1 MLVVKRNGTTEEF
14 DRNKIFK
21 AALKAAIASD
31 VEGFDRW
38 AEIIAI
44 DIERLLIGAE
54 TETVSVEEIQDLIE
68 IDLYAIASAPAVAKA
83 FILFREKR
91 KQERDKANRYA
102 QIIKSRAISPEESNN
117 KANANLDENSFSG
130 RMYEASEDLW
140 KETALDD
147 FMPTEIAQLHN
158 DGELYQH
165 DLARFALGQHNCFRR
180 STPFVT
186 VDGVKTFEDF
196 EDGDLVKVLT
206 PLGNEKV
213 ATVRYFGVQPVYRY
227 ELGFQR
233 QTNHIVF
240 ATENHRW
247 ILKDG
252 TETIDLEVGDKLL
265 KAVSPYQK
273 LDPESMTPE
282 ECRLWAMG
290 FGLGDGTVP
299 TDYVKSTGGHKKANR
314 TRIRLCGE
322 KDNKW
327 LWIFKKA
334 GCNINRK
341 YENGDQEVVVLK
353 YHKEIPTFKSRR
365 EAQIFFE
372 GLIAA
377 DGWRDVRSSNDI
389 ISIQTSSPEIMEF
402 LETVPE
408 SFGLWLI
415 SVADKTGQKT
425 NFAPNGRKLTKVY
438 RFNPAPRS
446 YYTVL
451 DKRAVGEEGVWCLE
465 VEDDKSFIL
474 TGGIATGN
482 CLTVNMKPL
491 LDNGF
496 VTRHVT
502 LRTPS
507 KFSVACQQVAV
518 IFQILSQHQF
528 GGIASGHIDRDLA
541 PYVAKSRNK
550 LQDKYANMHGM
561 TDAERAAYVQSDL
574 EDELKQGAEALVHNL
589 ATLQSRPGAQ
599 LPFSSLNLGADTSED
614 GRLACAAILQAMIN
628 GVGPHHTTPPFPILC
643 FQVKA
648 GINKNVGDPNYD
660 LKRLAIKCAT
670 MRLTPNFV
678 NLDCSITNSDPDDP
692 DTWLTAM
699 GCRTQ
704 MGKDRFNTEQPY
716 NRVGRGNLAPATI
729 IPVAIGIK
737 HGICQGKREKPDLDG
752 FRRDFEYLLK
762 KCEESLLIRA
772 NLMFKQ
778 KMKSAFE
785 MYANPA
791 WKCDYEY
798 DENASVYEVLKHGT
812 LAVGQLGWAETLVAL
827 FGAHHGE
834 SEEAKQFLLEMT
846 KRVNEFCVE
855 ASDRNNLNFAAYY
868 TPAENLCYTAMNKLL
883 KRFGQIRGV
892 TDHEFLTNSIHI
904 PVFYDID
911 VFDKLKEEGN
921 FASLAT
927 GGNICYVEFDA
938 TAVHNLEAVE
948 QVVDFAMEQ
957 NIPYFAFNF
966 PLDEC
971 TVCGH
976 TGEIP
981 AEGCPECGAPDAAI
995 NRLRRVTGYITS
1007 DYRRAFN
1014 AGKQA
1019 EVHRRTKHTKGV
1031 EVTLQ

>member
-147 FMPTEIAQLHN
+147 FMPTEIAQLHD

-165 DLARFALGQHNCFRR
+165 DLARFALGQHNC
-180 STPFVT
+180 
-186 VDGVKTFEDF
+186 
-196 EDGDLVKVLT
+196 LT
-206 PLGNEKV
+206 
-213 ATVRYFGVQPVYRY
+213 
-227 ELGFQR
+227 
-233 QTNHIVF
+233 
-240 ATENHRW
+240 
-247 ILKDG
+247 
-252 TETIDLEVGDKLL
+252 
-265 KAVSPYQK
+265 
-273 LDPESMTPE
+273 
-282 ECRLWAMG
+282 C
-290 FGLGDGTVP
+290 
-299 TDYVKSTGGHKKANR
+299 
-314 TRIRLCGE
+314 
-322 KDNKW
+322 
-327 LWIFKKA
+327 
-334 GCNINRK
+334 
-341 YENGDQEVVVLK
+341 
-353 YHKEIPTFKSRR
+353 
-365 EAQIFFE
+365 
-372 GLIAA
+372 
-377 DGWRDVRSSNDI
+377 
-389 ISIQTSSPEIMEF
+389 
-402 LETVPE
+402 
-408 SFGLWLI
+408 
-415 SVADKTGQKT
+415 
-425 NFAPNGRKLTKVY
+425 
-438 RFNPAPRS
+438 
-446 YYTVL
+446 
-451 DKRAVGEEGVWCLE
+451 
-465 VEDDKSFIL
+465 
-474 TGGIATGN
+474 
-482 CLTVNMKPL
+482 NMKPL
-491 LDNGF
+491 LDKGF
-496 VTRHVT
+496 ITRHVT

-541 PYVAKSRNK
+541 PYVAKSRKK

>member
-1 MLVVKRNGTTEEF
+1 MLVVKRNGITEEF

-68 IDLYAIASAPAVAKA
+68 IDLYAIASAPAIAKA

-147 FMPTEIAQLHN
+147 FMPMEIAQLHK

-165 DLARFALGQHNCFRR
+165 DLARFALGQH
-180 STPFVT
+180 
-186 VDGVKTFEDF
+186 
-196 EDGDLVKVLT
+196 
-206 PLGNEKV
+206 
-213 ATVRYFGVQPVYRY
+213 
-227 ELGFQR
+227 
-233 QTNHIVF
+233 
-240 ATENHRW
+240 
-247 ILKDG
+247 
-252 TETIDLEVGDKLL
+252 
-265 KAVSPYQK
+265 
-273 LDPESMTPE
+273 
-282 ECRLWAMG
+282 
-290 FGLGDGTVP
+290 
-299 TDYVKSTGGHKKANR
+299 
-314 TRIRLCGE
+314 
-322 KDNKW
+322 
-327 LWIFKKA
+327 
-334 GCNINRK
+334 
-341 YENGDQEVVVLK
+341 
-353 YHKEIPTFKSRR
+353 
-365 EAQIFFE
+365 
-372 GLIAA
+372 
-377 DGWRDVRSSNDI
+377 
-389 ISIQTSSPEIMEF
+389 
-402 LETVPE
+402 
-408 SFGLWLI
+408 
-415 SVADKTGQKT
+415 
-425 NFAPNGRKLTKVY
+425 
-438 RFNPAPRS
+438 
-446 YYTVL
+446 
-451 DKRAVGEEGVWCLE
+451 
-465 VEDDKSFIL
+465 
-474 TGGIATGN
+474 N

-541 PYVAKSRNK
+541 PYVAKSRKK
-550 LQDKYANMHGM
+550 LQDKYANMHSM
-561 TDAERAAYVQSDL
+561 TDTERAAYVQSDL

-834 SEEAKQFLLEMT
+834 SEEAKEFLLEMT

-981 AEGCPECGAPDAAI
+981 AEGCPECGAPDVAI

>member
-165 DLARFALGQHNCFRR
+165 DLARFALGQHNC
-180 STPFVT
+180 
-186 VDGVKTFEDF
+186 
-196 EDGDLVKVLT
+196 
-206 PLGNEKV
+206 
-213 ATVRYFGVQPVYRY
+213 
-227 ELGFQR
+227 
-233 QTNHIVF
+233 
-240 ATENHRW
+240 
-247 ILKDG
+247 
-252 TETIDLEVGDKLL
+252 
-265 KAVSPYQK
+265 
-273 LDPESMTPE
+273 
-282 ECRLWAMG
+282 
-290 FGLGDGTVP
+290 
-299 TDYVKSTGGHKKANR
+299 
-314 TRIRLCGE
+314 
-322 KDNKW
+322 
-327 LWIFKKA
+327 
-334 GCNINRK
+334 
-341 YENGDQEVVVLK
+341 
-353 YHKEIPTFKSRR
+353 
-365 EAQIFFE
+365 
-372 GLIAA
+372 
-377 DGWRDVRSSNDI
+377 
-389 ISIQTSSPEIMEF
+389 
-402 LETVPE
+402 
-408 SFGLWLI
+408 
-415 SVADKTGQKT
+415 
-425 NFAPNGRKLTKVY
+425 
-438 RFNPAPRS
+438 
-446 YYTVL
+446 
-451 DKRAVGEEGVWCLE
+451 
-465 VEDDKSFIL
+465 
-474 TGGIATGN
+474 
-482 CLTVNMKPL
+482 LTVNMKPL

-541 PYVAKSRNK
+541 PYVAKSRKK

-678 NLDCSITNSDPDDP
+678 NLNCSITNSDPDDP

>member
-1 MLVVKRNGTTEEF
+1 MLVVKRNGITEEF

-68 IDLYAIASAPAVAKA
+68 IDLYAIASAPAIAKA

-147 FMPTEIAQLHN
+147 FMPMEIAQLHK

-165 DLARFALGQHNCFRR
+165 DLARFALGQH
-180 STPFVT
+180 
-186 VDGVKTFEDF
+186 
-196 EDGDLVKVLT
+196 
-206 PLGNEKV
+206 
-213 ATVRYFGVQPVYRY
+213 
-227 ELGFQR
+227 
-233 QTNHIVF
+233 
-240 ATENHRW
+240 
-247 ILKDG
+247 
-252 TETIDLEVGDKLL
+252 
-265 KAVSPYQK
+265 
-273 LDPESMTPE
+273 
-282 ECRLWAMG
+282 
-290 FGLGDGTVP
+290 
-299 TDYVKSTGGHKKANR
+299 
-314 TRIRLCGE
+314 
-322 KDNKW
+322 
-327 LWIFKKA
+327 
-334 GCNINRK
+334 
-341 YENGDQEVVVLK
+341 
-353 YHKEIPTFKSRR
+353 
-365 EAQIFFE
+365 
-372 GLIAA
+372 
-377 DGWRDVRSSNDI
+377 
-389 ISIQTSSPEIMEF
+389 
-402 LETVPE
+402 
-408 SFGLWLI
+408 
-415 SVADKTGQKT
+415 
-425 NFAPNGRKLTKVY
+425 
-438 RFNPAPRS
+438 
-446 YYTVL
+446 
-451 DKRAVGEEGVWCLE
+451 
-465 VEDDKSFIL
+465 
-474 TGGIATGN
+474 N

-541 PYVAKSRNK
+541 PYVAKSRKK
-550 LQDKYANMHGM
+550 LQDKYANMHSM

-834 SEEAKQFLLEMT
+834 SEEAKEFLLEMT

-981 AEGCPECGAPDAAI
+981 AEGCPECGAPDVAI

>member
-54 TETVSVEEIQDLIE
+54 TETISVEEIQDLIE

-165 DLARFALGQHNCFRR
+165 DLARFALGQHNC
-180 STPFVT
+180 
-186 VDGVKTFEDF
+186 
-196 EDGDLVKVLT
+196 
-206 PLGNEKV
+206 
-213 ATVRYFGVQPVYRY
+213 
-227 ELGFQR
+227 
-233 QTNHIVF
+233 
-240 ATENHRW
+240 
-247 ILKDG
+247 
-252 TETIDLEVGDKLL
+252 
-265 KAVSPYQK
+265 
-273 LDPESMTPE
+273 
-282 ECRLWAMG
+282 
-290 FGLGDGTVP
+290 
-299 TDYVKSTGGHKKANR
+299 
-314 TRIRLCGE
+314 
-322 KDNKW
+322 
-327 LWIFKKA
+327 
-334 GCNINRK
+334 
-341 YENGDQEVVVLK
+341 
-353 YHKEIPTFKSRR
+353 
-365 EAQIFFE
+365 
-372 GLIAA
+372 
-377 DGWRDVRSSNDI
+377 
-389 ISIQTSSPEIMEF
+389 
-402 LETVPE
+402 
-408 SFGLWLI
+408 
-415 SVADKTGQKT
+415 
-425 NFAPNGRKLTKVY
+425 
-438 RFNPAPRS
+438 
-446 YYTVL
+446 
-451 DKRAVGEEGVWCLE
+451 
-465 VEDDKSFIL
+465 
-474 TGGIATGN
+474 
-482 CLTVNMKPL
+482 LTVNMKPL

-541 PYVAKSRNK
+541 PYVAKSRKK
-550 LQDKYANMHGM
+550 LQDKYANMHGI

-981 AEGCPECGAPDAAI
+981 AEGCPECGASDAAI

>member
-147 FMPTEIAQLHN
+147 FMPMEIAQLHK

-165 DLARFALGQHNCFRR
+165 DLARFALGQH
-180 STPFVT
+180 
-186 VDGVKTFEDF
+186 
-196 EDGDLVKVLT
+196 
-206 PLGNEKV
+206 
-213 ATVRYFGVQPVYRY
+213 
-227 ELGFQR
+227 
-233 QTNHIVF
+233 
-240 ATENHRW
+240 
-247 ILKDG
+247 
-252 TETIDLEVGDKLL
+252 
-265 KAVSPYQK
+265 
-273 LDPESMTPE
+273 
-282 ECRLWAMG
+282 
-290 FGLGDGTVP
+290 
-299 TDYVKSTGGHKKANR
+299 
-314 TRIRLCGE
+314 
-322 KDNKW
+322 
-327 LWIFKKA
+327 
-334 GCNINRK
+334 
-341 YENGDQEVVVLK
+341 
-353 YHKEIPTFKSRR
+353 
-365 EAQIFFE
+365 
-372 GLIAA
+372 
-377 DGWRDVRSSNDI
+377 
-389 ISIQTSSPEIMEF
+389 
-402 LETVPE
+402 
-408 SFGLWLI
+408 
-415 SVADKTGQKT
+415 
-425 NFAPNGRKLTKVY
+425 
-438 RFNPAPRS
+438 
-446 YYTVL
+446 
-451 DKRAVGEEGVWCLE
+451 
-465 VEDDKSFIL
+465 
-474 TGGIATGN
+474 N

-541 PYVAKSRNK
+541 PYVAKSRKK
-550 LQDKYANMHGM
+550 LQDKYANMHSM

-678 NLDCSITNSDPDDP
+678 NLDCSITNSDPNDP

-834 SEEAKQFLLEMT
+834 SEEAKEFLLEMT

-921 FASLAT
+921 FANLAT

-1007 DYRRAFN
+1007 DYRHAFN

>member
-21 AALKAAIASD
+21 AAMKAAIASD

-68 IDLYAIASAPAVAKA
+68 IDLYAIASTPAVAKA

-165 DLARFALGQHNCFRR
+165 DLARFALGQHNC
-180 STPFVT
+180 
-186 VDGVKTFEDF
+186 
-196 EDGDLVKVLT
+196 
-206 PLGNEKV
+206 
-213 ATVRYFGVQPVYRY
+213 
-227 ELGFQR
+227 
-233 QTNHIVF
+233 
-240 ATENHRW
+240 
-247 ILKDG
+247 
-252 TETIDLEVGDKLL
+252 
-265 KAVSPYQK
+265 
-273 LDPESMTPE
+273 
-282 ECRLWAMG
+282 
-290 FGLGDGTVP
+290 
-299 TDYVKSTGGHKKANR
+299 
-314 TRIRLCGE
+314 
-322 KDNKW
+322 
-327 LWIFKKA
+327 
-334 GCNINRK
+334 
-341 YENGDQEVVVLK
+341 
-353 YHKEIPTFKSRR
+353 
-365 EAQIFFE
+365 
-372 GLIAA
+372 
-377 DGWRDVRSSNDI
+377 
-389 ISIQTSSPEIMEF
+389 
-402 LETVPE
+402 
-408 SFGLWLI
+408 
-415 SVADKTGQKT
+415 
-425 NFAPNGRKLTKVY
+425 
-438 RFNPAPRS
+438 
-446 YYTVL
+446 
-451 DKRAVGEEGVWCLE
+451 
-465 VEDDKSFIL
+465 
-474 TGGIATGN
+474 
-482 CLTVNMKPL
+482 LTVNMKPL

-541 PYVAKSRNK
+541 PYVAKSRKK

-976 TGEIP
+976 TGEIL

>member
-165 DLARFALGQHNCFRR
+165 DLARFALGQHNC
-180 STPFVT
+180 
-186 VDGVKTFEDF
+186 
-196 EDGDLVKVLT
+196 
-206 PLGNEKV
+206 
-213 ATVRYFGVQPVYRY
+213 
-227 ELGFQR
+227 
-233 QTNHIVF
+233 
-240 ATENHRW
+240 
-247 ILKDG
+247 
-252 TETIDLEVGDKLL
+252 
-265 KAVSPYQK
+265 
-273 LDPESMTPE
+273 
-282 ECRLWAMG
+282 
-290 FGLGDGTVP
+290 
-299 TDYVKSTGGHKKANR
+299 
-314 TRIRLCGE
+314 
-322 KDNKW
+322 
-327 LWIFKKA
+327 
-334 GCNINRK
+334 
-341 YENGDQEVVVLK
+341 
-353 YHKEIPTFKSRR
+353 
-365 EAQIFFE
+365 
-372 GLIAA
+372 
-377 DGWRDVRSSNDI
+377 
-389 ISIQTSSPEIMEF
+389 
-402 LETVPE
+402 
-408 SFGLWLI
+408 
-415 SVADKTGQKT
+415 
-425 NFAPNGRKLTKVY
+425 
-438 RFNPAPRS
+438 
-446 YYTVL
+446 
-451 DKRAVGEEGVWCLE
+451 
-465 VEDDKSFIL
+465 
-474 TGGIATGN
+474 
-482 CLTVNMKPL
+482 LTVNMKPL

-541 PYVAKSRNK
+541 PYVAKSRKK

-737 HGICQGKREKPDLDG
+737 HGICQGKREEPDLDG

-1019 EVHRRTKHTKGV
+1019 EVHCRTKHTKGV

>member
-21 AALKAAIASD
+21 AAMKAAIASD

-68 IDLYAIASAPAVAKA
+68 IDLYAIASTPAVAKA

-165 DLARFALGQHNCFRR
+165 DLARFALGQHNC
-180 STPFVT
+180 
-186 VDGVKTFEDF
+186 
-196 EDGDLVKVLT
+196 
-206 PLGNEKV
+206 
-213 ATVRYFGVQPVYRY
+213 
-227 ELGFQR
+227 
-233 QTNHIVF
+233 
-240 ATENHRW
+240 
-247 ILKDG
+247 
-252 TETIDLEVGDKLL
+252 
-265 KAVSPYQK
+265 
-273 LDPESMTPE
+273 
-282 ECRLWAMG
+282 
-290 FGLGDGTVP
+290 
-299 TDYVKSTGGHKKANR
+299 
-314 TRIRLCGE
+314 
-322 KDNKW
+322 
-327 LWIFKKA
+327 
-334 GCNINRK
+334 
-341 YENGDQEVVVLK
+341 
-353 YHKEIPTFKSRR
+353 
-365 EAQIFFE
+365 
-372 GLIAA
+372 
-377 DGWRDVRSSNDI
+377 
-389 ISIQTSSPEIMEF
+389 
-402 LETVPE
+402 
-408 SFGLWLI
+408 
-415 SVADKTGQKT
+415 
-425 NFAPNGRKLTKVY
+425 
-438 RFNPAPRS
+438 
-446 YYTVL
+446 
-451 DKRAVGEEGVWCLE
+451 
-465 VEDDKSFIL
+465 
-474 TGGIATGN
+474 
-482 CLTVNMKPL
+482 LTVNMKPL

-541 PYVAKSRNK
+541 PYVAKSRKK

-976 TGEIP
+976 TGEIL
-981 AEGCPECGAPDAAI
+981 AEGCQECGAPDAAI

>member
-68 IDLYAIASAPAVAKA
+68 IDLYAIANAPAVAKA

-165 DLARFALGQHNCFRR
+165 DLARFALGQHNC
-180 STPFVT
+180 
-186 VDGVKTFEDF
+186 
-196 EDGDLVKVLT
+196 
-206 PLGNEKV
+206 
-213 ATVRYFGVQPVYRY
+213 
-227 ELGFQR
+227 
-233 QTNHIVF
+233 
-240 ATENHRW
+240 
-247 ILKDG
+247 
-252 TETIDLEVGDKLL
+252 
-265 KAVSPYQK
+265 
-273 LDPESMTPE
+273 
-282 ECRLWAMG
+282 
-290 FGLGDGTVP
+290 
-299 TDYVKSTGGHKKANR
+299 
-314 TRIRLCGE
+314 
-322 KDNKW
+322 
-327 LWIFKKA
+327 
-334 GCNINRK
+334 
-341 YENGDQEVVVLK
+341 
-353 YHKEIPTFKSRR
+353 
-365 EAQIFFE
+365 
-372 GLIAA
+372 
-377 DGWRDVRSSNDI
+377 
-389 ISIQTSSPEIMEF
+389 
-402 LETVPE
+402 
-408 SFGLWLI
+408 
-415 SVADKTGQKT
+415 
-425 NFAPNGRKLTKVY
+425 
-438 RFNPAPRS
+438 
-446 YYTVL
+446 
-451 DKRAVGEEGVWCLE
+451 
-465 VEDDKSFIL
+465 
-474 TGGIATGN
+474 
-482 CLTVNMKPL
+482 LTVNMKPL

-541 PYVAKSRNK
+541 PYVAKSRKK

-791 WKCDYEY
+791 WKCDYKY

-834 SEEAKQFLLEMT
+834 SKEAKEFLLEMT

-868 TPAENLCYTAMNKLL
+868 TPAENLCYTAMNKLI

-971 TVCGH
+971 TICGH

>member
-38 AEIIAI
+38 AEIIAV
-44 DIERLLIGAE
+44 DIERLLVGAE

-165 DLARFALGQHNCFRR
+165 DLARFALGQHNC
-180 STPFVT
+180 
-186 VDGVKTFEDF
+186 
-196 EDGDLVKVLT
+196 LT
-206 PLGNEKV
+206 
-213 ATVRYFGVQPVYRY
+213 
-227 ELGFQR
+227 
-233 QTNHIVF
+233 
-240 ATENHRW
+240 
-247 ILKDG
+247 
-252 TETIDLEVGDKLL
+252 
-265 KAVSPYQK
+265 
-273 LDPESMTPE
+273 
-282 ECRLWAMG
+282 C
-290 FGLGDGTVP
+290 
-299 TDYVKSTGGHKKANR
+299 
-314 TRIRLCGE
+314 
-322 KDNKW
+322 
-327 LWIFKKA
+327 
-334 GCNINRK
+334 
-341 YENGDQEVVVLK
+341 
-353 YHKEIPTFKSRR
+353 
-365 EAQIFFE
+365 
-372 GLIAA
+372 
-377 DGWRDVRSSNDI
+377 
-389 ISIQTSSPEIMEF
+389 
-402 LETVPE
+402 
-408 SFGLWLI
+408 
-415 SVADKTGQKT
+415 
-425 NFAPNGRKLTKVY
+425 
-438 RFNPAPRS
+438 
-446 YYTVL
+446 
-451 DKRAVGEEGVWCLE
+451 
-465 VEDDKSFIL
+465 
-474 TGGIATGN
+474 
-482 CLTVNMKPL
+482 NMKPL

-541 PYVAKSRNK
+541 PYVAKSRKK

-812 LAVGQLGWAETLVAL
+812 LAVGQLGWAETLIAL

-834 SEEAKQFLLEMT
+834 SDEAKEFLLEMT

-948 QVVDFAMEQ
+948 QIVDFAMEQ

>member
-21 AALKAAIASD
+21 AAMKAAIASD

-68 IDLYAIASAPAVAKA
+68 IDLYAIASTPAVAKA

-165 DLARFALGQHNCFRR
+165 DLARFALGQHNC
-180 STPFVT
+180 
-186 VDGVKTFEDF
+186 
-196 EDGDLVKVLT
+196 
-206 PLGNEKV
+206 
-213 ATVRYFGVQPVYRY
+213 
-227 ELGFQR
+227 
-233 QTNHIVF
+233 
-240 ATENHRW
+240 
-247 ILKDG
+247 
-252 TETIDLEVGDKLL
+252 
-265 KAVSPYQK
+265 
-273 LDPESMTPE
+273 
-282 ECRLWAMG
+282 
-290 FGLGDGTVP
+290 
-299 TDYVKSTGGHKKANR
+299 
-314 TRIRLCGE
+314 
-322 KDNKW
+322 
-327 LWIFKKA
+327 
-334 GCNINRK
+334 
-341 YENGDQEVVVLK
+341 
-353 YHKEIPTFKSRR
+353 
-365 EAQIFFE
+365 
-372 GLIAA
+372 
-377 DGWRDVRSSNDI
+377 
-389 ISIQTSSPEIMEF
+389 
-402 LETVPE
+402 
-408 SFGLWLI
+408 
-415 SVADKTGQKT
+415 
-425 NFAPNGRKLTKVY
+425 
-438 RFNPAPRS
+438 
-446 YYTVL
+446 
-451 DKRAVGEEGVWCLE
+451 
-465 VEDDKSFIL
+465 
-474 TGGIATGN
+474 
-482 CLTVNMKPL
+482 LTVNMKPL

-541 PYVAKSRNK
+541 PYVAKSRKK

-976 TGEIP
+976 TGEIL
-981 AEGCPECGAPDAAI
+981 AEGCLECGAPDAAI

>member
-165 DLARFALGQHNCFRR
+165 DLARFALGQHNC
-180 STPFVT
+180 
-186 VDGVKTFEDF
+186 
-196 EDGDLVKVLT
+196 
-206 PLGNEKV
+206 
-213 ATVRYFGVQPVYRY
+213 
-227 ELGFQR
+227 
-233 QTNHIVF
+233 
-240 ATENHRW
+240 
-247 ILKDG
+247 
-252 TETIDLEVGDKLL
+252 
-265 KAVSPYQK
+265 
-273 LDPESMTPE
+273 
-282 ECRLWAMG
+282 
-290 FGLGDGTVP
+290 
-299 TDYVKSTGGHKKANR
+299 
-314 TRIRLCGE
+314 
-322 KDNKW
+322 
-327 LWIFKKA
+327 
-334 GCNINRK
+334 
-341 YENGDQEVVVLK
+341 
-353 YHKEIPTFKSRR
+353 
-365 EAQIFFE
+365 
-372 GLIAA
+372 
-377 DGWRDVRSSNDI
+377 
-389 ISIQTSSPEIMEF
+389 
-402 LETVPE
+402 
-408 SFGLWLI
+408 
-415 SVADKTGQKT
+415 
-425 NFAPNGRKLTKVY
+425 
-438 RFNPAPRS
+438 
-446 YYTVL
+446 
-451 DKRAVGEEGVWCLE
+451 
-465 VEDDKSFIL
+465 
-474 TGGIATGN
+474 
-482 CLTVNMKPL
+482 LTVNMKPL

-541 PYVAKSRNK
+541 PYVAKSRKK

-995 NRLRRVTGYITS
+995 NRLRRVTGYTTS

>member
-165 DLARFALGQHNCFRR
+165 DLARFALGQHNC
-180 STPFVT
+180 
-186 VDGVKTFEDF
+186 
-196 EDGDLVKVLT
+196 
-206 PLGNEKV
+206 
-213 ATVRYFGVQPVYRY
+213 
-227 ELGFQR
+227 
-233 QTNHIVF
+233 
-240 ATENHRW
+240 
-247 ILKDG
+247 
-252 TETIDLEVGDKLL
+252 
-265 KAVSPYQK
+265 
-273 LDPESMTPE
+273 
-282 ECRLWAMG
+282 
-290 FGLGDGTVP
+290 
-299 TDYVKSTGGHKKANR
+299 
-314 TRIRLCGE
+314 
-322 KDNKW
+322 
-327 LWIFKKA
+327 
-334 GCNINRK
+334 
-341 YENGDQEVVVLK
+341 
-353 YHKEIPTFKSRR
+353 
-365 EAQIFFE
+365 
-372 GLIAA
+372 
-377 DGWRDVRSSNDI
+377 
-389 ISIQTSSPEIMEF
+389 
-402 LETVPE
+402 
-408 SFGLWLI
+408 
-415 SVADKTGQKT
+415 
-425 NFAPNGRKLTKVY
+425 
-438 RFNPAPRS
+438 
-446 YYTVL
+446 
-451 DKRAVGEEGVWCLE
+451 
-465 VEDDKSFIL
+465 
-474 TGGIATGN
+474 
-482 CLTVNMKPL
+482 LTVNMKPL

-541 PYVAKSRNK
+541 PYVAKSRKK

-911 VFDKLKEEGN
+911 VFDKVKEEGN

-981 AEGCPECGAPDAAI
+981 AEGCPECGASDAAI

>member
-165 DLARFALGQHNCFRR
+165 DLARFALGQHNC
-180 STPFVT
+180 
-186 VDGVKTFEDF
+186 
-196 EDGDLVKVLT
+196 
-206 PLGNEKV
+206 
-213 ATVRYFGVQPVYRY
+213 
-227 ELGFQR
+227 
-233 QTNHIVF
+233 
-240 ATENHRW
+240 
-247 ILKDG
+247 
-252 TETIDLEVGDKLL
+252 
-265 KAVSPYQK
+265 
-273 LDPESMTPE
+273 
-282 ECRLWAMG
+282 
-290 FGLGDGTVP
+290 
-299 TDYVKSTGGHKKANR
+299 
-314 TRIRLCGE
+314 
-322 KDNKW
+322 
-327 LWIFKKA
+327 
-334 GCNINRK
+334 
-341 YENGDQEVVVLK
+341 
-353 YHKEIPTFKSRR
+353 
-365 EAQIFFE
+365 
-372 GLIAA
+372 
-377 DGWRDVRSSNDI
+377 
-389 ISIQTSSPEIMEF
+389 
-402 LETVPE
+402 
-408 SFGLWLI
+408 
-415 SVADKTGQKT
+415 
-425 NFAPNGRKLTKVY
+425 
-438 RFNPAPRS
+438 
-446 YYTVL
+446 
-451 DKRAVGEEGVWCLE
+451 
-465 VEDDKSFIL
+465 
-474 TGGIATGN
+474 
-482 CLTVNMKPL
+482 LTVNMKPL

-496 VTRHVT
+496 ATRHVT

-541 PYVAKSRNK
+541 PYVAKSRKK

>member
-165 DLARFALGQHNCFRR
+165 DLARFALGQHNC
-180 STPFVT
+180 
-186 VDGVKTFEDF
+186 
-196 EDGDLVKVLT
+196 
-206 PLGNEKV
+206 
-213 ATVRYFGVQPVYRY
+213 
-227 ELGFQR
+227 
-233 QTNHIVF
+233 
-240 ATENHRW
+240 
-247 ILKDG
+247 
-252 TETIDLEVGDKLL
+252 
-265 KAVSPYQK
+265 
-273 LDPESMTPE
+273 
-282 ECRLWAMG
+282 
-290 FGLGDGTVP
+290 
-299 TDYVKSTGGHKKANR
+299 
-314 TRIRLCGE
+314 
-322 KDNKW
+322 
-327 LWIFKKA
+327 
-334 GCNINRK
+334 
-341 YENGDQEVVVLK
+341 
-353 YHKEIPTFKSRR
+353 
-365 EAQIFFE
+365 
-372 GLIAA
+372 
-377 DGWRDVRSSNDI
+377 
-389 ISIQTSSPEIMEF
+389 
-402 LETVPE
+402 
-408 SFGLWLI
+408 
-415 SVADKTGQKT
+415 
-425 NFAPNGRKLTKVY
+425 
-438 RFNPAPRS
+438 
-446 YYTVL
+446 
-451 DKRAVGEEGVWCLE
+451 
-465 VEDDKSFIL
+465 
-474 TGGIATGN
+474 
-482 CLTVNMKPL
+482 LTVNMKPL

-541 PYVAKSRNK
+541 PYVAKSRKK

-791 WKCDYEY
+791 WKCDYKY

-981 AEGCPECGAPDAAI
+981 AEGCPECGAPDTAI

>member
-147 FMPTEIAQLHN
+147 FMPMEIAQLHK

-165 DLARFALGQHNCFRR
+165 DLARFALGQH
-180 STPFVT
+180 
-186 VDGVKTFEDF
+186 
-196 EDGDLVKVLT
+196 
-206 PLGNEKV
+206 
-213 ATVRYFGVQPVYRY
+213 
-227 ELGFQR
+227 
-233 QTNHIVF
+233 
-240 ATENHRW
+240 
-247 ILKDG
+247 
-252 TETIDLEVGDKLL
+252 
-265 KAVSPYQK
+265 
-273 LDPESMTPE
+273 
-282 ECRLWAMG
+282 
-290 FGLGDGTVP
+290 
-299 TDYVKSTGGHKKANR
+299 
-314 TRIRLCGE
+314 
-322 KDNKW
+322 
-327 LWIFKKA
+327 
-334 GCNINRK
+334 
-341 YENGDQEVVVLK
+341 
-353 YHKEIPTFKSRR
+353 
-365 EAQIFFE
+365 
-372 GLIAA
+372 
-377 DGWRDVRSSNDI
+377 
-389 ISIQTSSPEIMEF
+389 
-402 LETVPE
+402 
-408 SFGLWLI
+408 
-415 SVADKTGQKT
+415 
-425 NFAPNGRKLTKVY
+425 
-438 RFNPAPRS
+438 
-446 YYTVL
+446 
-451 DKRAVGEEGVWCLE
+451 
-465 VEDDKSFIL
+465 
-474 TGGIATGN
+474 N

-541 PYVAKSRNK
+541 PYVAKSRKK
-550 LQDKYANMHGM
+550 LQDKYANMHSM

-834 SEEAKQFLLEMT
+834 SEEAKEFLLEMT

-921 FASLAT
+921 FANLAT

-1007 DYRRAFN
+1007 DYRHAFN

>member
-165 DLARFALGQHNCFRR
+165 DLARFALGQHNC
-180 STPFVT
+180 
-186 VDGVKTFEDF
+186 
-196 EDGDLVKVLT
+196 
-206 PLGNEKV
+206 
-213 ATVRYFGVQPVYRY
+213 
-227 ELGFQR
+227 
-233 QTNHIVF
+233 
-240 ATENHRW
+240 
-247 ILKDG
+247 
-252 TETIDLEVGDKLL
+252 
-265 KAVSPYQK
+265 
-273 LDPESMTPE
+273 
-282 ECRLWAMG
+282 
-290 FGLGDGTVP
+290 
-299 TDYVKSTGGHKKANR
+299 
-314 TRIRLCGE
+314 
-322 KDNKW
+322 
-327 LWIFKKA
+327 
-334 GCNINRK
+334 
-341 YENGDQEVVVLK
+341 
-353 YHKEIPTFKSRR
+353 
-365 EAQIFFE
+365 
-372 GLIAA
+372 
-377 DGWRDVRSSNDI
+377 
-389 ISIQTSSPEIMEF
+389 
-402 LETVPE
+402 
-408 SFGLWLI
+408 
-415 SVADKTGQKT
+415 
-425 NFAPNGRKLTKVY
+425 
-438 RFNPAPRS
+438 
-446 YYTVL
+446 
-451 DKRAVGEEGVWCLE
+451 
-465 VEDDKSFIL
+465 
-474 TGGIATGN
+474 
-482 CLTVNMKPL
+482 LTVNMKPL

-541 PYVAKSRNK
+541 PYVAKSRKK

-1007 DYRRAFN
+1007 DYRRVFN